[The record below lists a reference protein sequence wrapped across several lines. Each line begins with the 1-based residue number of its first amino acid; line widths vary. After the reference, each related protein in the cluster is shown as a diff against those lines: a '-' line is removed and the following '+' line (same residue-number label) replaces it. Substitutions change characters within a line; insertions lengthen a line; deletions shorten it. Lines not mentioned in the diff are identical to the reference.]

1 MTNEIKI
8 LENID
13 YIIEKFCLNK
23 NIVTEE
29 NRILNLNSNEIED
42 RYDPIQIEPQT
53 NEDNDNIVNF

>member
-1 MTNEIKI
+1 LTNEIKI